1 MSQEDVRAASGL
13 SVTTIGKVER
23 GDHDLVVQ
31 PATLRRLDLA
41 LRWPVGTAESWYAG
55 RGGIVT
61 GGSDAAPSGL
71 ARIVEELAPMVA
83 AQLRAEAQQS
93 TLSVAGLP
101 DDIVAALEQ
110 LLRAVRNYIVHGRP

>member
-1 MSQEDVRAASGL
+1 MRHMLDSSSVNHDRKDFLDLPSSDVPSPEALARAARQRRAELRMSQEDVRAASGL

-23 GDHDLVVQ
+23 GDHALVVQ

-61 GGSDAAPSGL
+61 GGS
-71 ARIVEELAPMVA
+71 
-83 AQLRAEAQQS
+83 
-93 TLSVAGLP
+93 
-101 DDIVAALEQ
+101 
-110 LLRAVRNYIVHGRP
+110 